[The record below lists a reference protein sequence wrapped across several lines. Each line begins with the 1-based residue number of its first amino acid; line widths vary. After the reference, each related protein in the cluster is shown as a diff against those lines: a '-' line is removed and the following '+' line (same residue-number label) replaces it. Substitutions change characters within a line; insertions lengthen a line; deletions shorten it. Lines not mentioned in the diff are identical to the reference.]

1 MQQFILAFITGLT
14 TGGLSCLAVQGGL
27 LAGSLAQQIEQ
38 DVLNAPAAGKAGK
51 GRPALRTNTA
61 LPIALFLLAKLVA
74 YTLLGAL
81 LGLLGS
87 FLTLSPMTRAVLM
100 IAIGVFMVG
109 NALRML
115 NVHPIFRYF
124 AIEPPRFI
132 TRYIRRTAKRET
144 ELFTPLFLG
153 ALTVL
158 IPCGVT
164 QAMMAA
170 ALGTGSAAT
179 GAALMFAF
187 VLGTSPVFFVVA
199 YLATQIG
206 KRLES
211 YFLRFV
217 AIVLLILG
225 LVSVEGGLNVL
236 GSPVSFAGV
245 MRGLRP
251 TAQTATSAPG
261 AAVQAPSAAEGK
273 ATPALQFQ
281 ATPALQF
288 QATPAAPVAAGDAA
302 SVELRVANSGYIP
315 EVLRAPANQTVAL
328 DLVTNK
334 TTSCRAR
341 LRHPVPQGLPTA
353 AHYRTRDREHPAAEA
368 RHRDAFCVFDG
379 HVHRPDRVRI
389 TEAEFMIKKTYAVS
403 DMHCSNCVMRIESLE
418 DTLPGI
424 KSVAASYRK
433 GQMTVEF
440 DETRLSEAQILAAV
454 EKLGYTATA

>member
-1 MQQFILAFITGLT
+1 MEQFILAFITGLT

-38 DVLNAPAAGKAGK
+38 DVLTAPALPGKRARVG
-51 GRPALRTNTA
+51 PAPRTNTA

-81 LGLLGS
+81 LGLVGS
-87 FLTLSPMTRAVLM
+87 FLTLSPVTRAVLM
-100 IAIGVFMVG
+100 LAIGVFMVG

-124 AIEPPRFI
+124 VIEPPRFI

-170 ALGTGSAAT
+170 ALGTGSPAT

-187 VLGTSPVFFVVA
+187 TLGTSPVFFLVA

-217 AIVLLILG
+217 AIVVLILG
-225 LVSVEGGLNVL
+225 LVTLESGLNVL
-236 GSPVSFAGV
+236 GSPVSFASAV
-245 MRGLRP
+245 RGLRP
-251 TAQTATSAPG
+251 TAADCDERARRSRSGAVCRGGQGDARFAVPGHARSA
-261 AAVQAPSAAEGK
+261 
-273 ATPALQFQ
+273 
-281 ATPALQF
+281 
-288 QATPAAPVAAGDAA
+288 VAAGDAA
-302 SVELRVANSGYIP
+302 SVELRVANNGYIP
-315 EVLRAPANQTVAL
+315 ERAACAGQPEGGPESGDEQ
-328 DLVTNK
+328 DLLV
-334 TTSCRAR
+334 RAR
-341 LRHPVPQGLPTA
+341 LRHPGAQVLPTA
-353 AHYRTRDREHPAAEA
+353 ARDRPRDRGHPAAEA
-368 RHRDAFCVFDG
+368 RHRDALRLFDG
-379 HVHRPDRVRI
+379 HVHRADPV
-389 TEAEFMIKKTYAVS
+389 
-403 DMHCSNCVMRIESLE
+403 
-418 DTLPGI
+418 
-424 KSVAASYRK
+424 
-433 GQMTVEF
+433 
-440 DETRLSEAQILAAV
+440 
-454 EKLGYTATA
+454 